1 MKKIAWLMVALFVFT
16 GLALGQDQPTKKQ
29 RRQAEELSKA
39 GDKSYQQRNYRN
51 AIDQFAQSLAI
62 VPVNAEVHA
71 KKANAHFLLQEYDQ
85 AVSEI
90 NIALSQRYPKPVD
103 LYKIRALAR
112 YETNDM
118 DGSLADVL
126 EVLKVEP
133 GNTMY
138 ILKQADINSAKGN
151 DRDALSAYQ
160 KAVAGDSRNG
170 DLYYK
175 IGSIQMKIGE
185 ADAQIAAS
193 QEAIKY
199 NTQYLGE
206 AWYVIADGYFKK
218 RQYEPAEQAYVKA
231 IERFKTTNSIRPE
244 LYQSY
249 RNLGDIYRRF
259 NRFNDAIRVTRQGIE
274 DYPKDASLWTDL
286 SWYYSLADRNA
297 EAVEAA
303 RTAIGHAVGN
313 YLGYTNLCRAYNETG
328 EYQLAINTCNQALR
342 LSPNDGE
349 TLFYLGRA
357 YDLIAISAEKAG
369 RTADANRYRR
379 EATGNYDKAVAG
391 LVKFTRE
398 NPDYSDGYYLLGN
411 AYYADDQTDNAIKAY
426 LKCLELSPRFVKARY
441 NLGILYAL
449 SKNKAGAMEQYNS
462 LLSLDQAYATKLK
475 AEIDKL

>member
-1 MKKIAWLMVALFVFT
+1 MVALFVFA

-112 YETNDM
+112 YETKDL

-199 NTQYLGE
+199 NT
-206 AWYVIADGYFKK
+206 
-218 RQYEPAEQAYVKA
+218 PA
-231 IERFKTTNSIRPE
+231 P
-244 LYQSY
+244 
-249 RNLGDIYRRF
+249 
-259 NRFNDAIRVTRQGIE
+259 
-274 DYPKDASLWTDL
+274 ASAPATW
-286 SWYYSLADRNA
+286 
-297 EAVEAA
+297 A
-303 RTAIGHAVGN
+303 RT
-313 YLGYTNLCRAYNETG
+313 
-328 EYQLAINTCNQALR
+328 
-342 LSPNDGE
+342 
-349 TLFYLGRA
+349 
-357 YDLIAISAEKAG
+357 
-369 RTADANRYRR
+369 
-379 EATGNYDKAVAG
+379 
-391 LVKFTRE
+391 
-398 NPDYSDGYYLLGN
+398 
-411 AYYADDQTDNAIKAY
+411 
-426 LKCLELSPRFVKARY
+426 
-441 NLGILYAL
+441 
-449 SKNKAGAMEQYNS
+449 
-462 LLSLDQAYATKLK
+462 
-475 AEIDKL
+475 